1 MAGVSAITFRA
12 ADQMTN
18 TTGPARVMFRT
29 ALLGVLA
36 ALLVGCSNS
45 SHRVDGDRQKVTTY
59 SPRVVSY
66 GQPVPKGGG
75 RYKLGRPYEIG
86 GKTYVPRHQPNY
98 SRTGIASWY
107 GKDFHG
113 RQTANGEVYD
123 MHAMTA
129 AHPTLP
135 LPSMVEVTNT
145 RTGRRVIVRVN
156 DRGPFARGR
165 IIDLSHRAAQELGL
179 VRSGVGE
186 VHVRYLGPARL

>member
-1 MAGVSAITFRA
+1 MTDRA
-12 ADQMTN
+12 ANYMTN
-18 TTGPARVMFRT
+18 TNASAKAVLRV
-29 ALLGVLA
+29 ALLSTMATLLA
-36 ALLVGCSNS
+36 ACSS
-45 SHRVDGDRQKVTTY
+45 SNQRVDSGRQKVTTY

-66 GQPVPKGGG
+66 GQQVPKGGG
-75 RYKLGRPYEIG
+75 RYKLGRPYQVG
-86 GKTYVPRHQPNY
+86 GKTFVPRHQPNY

-113 RQTANGEVYD
+113 RLTANGEVYD

-165 IIDLSHRAAQELGL
+165 IIDLSYRAAQELGL
-179 VRSGVGE
+179 VRRGTSE
-186 VHVRYLGPARL
+186 VHVRYLGPAKL